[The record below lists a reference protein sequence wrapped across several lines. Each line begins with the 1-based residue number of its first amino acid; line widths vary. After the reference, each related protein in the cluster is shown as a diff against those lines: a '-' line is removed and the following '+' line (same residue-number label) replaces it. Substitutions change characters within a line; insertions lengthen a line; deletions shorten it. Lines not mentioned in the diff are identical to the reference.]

1 MYALLLLWSAS
12 IKCWLRMSHTYQ
24 KAATGDKSITCIW
37 PFWSPLLSCS
47 FLLSAS
53 TILHFFCY
61 QINLV
66 AILTS
71 LPPPFFIDCLSFY
84 LAKKKQT
91 QKYICTW
98 INDSTVNW
106 LEANHLHYYL
116 SLLHKMYVEILK
128 FMALGTWTSKKM
140 KLNQF
145 W

>member
-1 MYALLLLWSAS
+1 MHFYYFGLLQSNVDWECLTLTRRQRLVIRVSLVFDHFDHLYYLVLS
-12 IKCWLRMSHTYQ
+12 
-24 KAATGDKSITCIW
+24 
-37 PFWSPLLSCS
+37 FSPLLP
-47 FLLSAS
+47 FY
-53 TILHFFCY
+53 IFFVTKS
-61 QINLV
+61 IV